1 MGTRKDVDLLHTVR
15 THLMR
20 RVTFE
25 LSEELHHQMKLHCYA
40 EGIFQGDFLKACVE
54 DYFNQ
59 KKSYLKITEKKNE

>member
-1 MGTRKDVDLLHTVR
+1 
-15 THLMR
+15 MR

-59 KKSYLKITEKKNE
+59 KKSYLKITEKENE